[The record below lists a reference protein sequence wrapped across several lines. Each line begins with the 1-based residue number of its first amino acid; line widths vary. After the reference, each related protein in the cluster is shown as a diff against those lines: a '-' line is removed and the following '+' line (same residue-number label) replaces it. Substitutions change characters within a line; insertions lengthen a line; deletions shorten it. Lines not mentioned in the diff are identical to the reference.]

1 MCVNTSY
8 IFLALPASIA
18 YNYNYGTAGRL
29 ETGKRIETGTLTF
42 DTKNI
47 QYEGIRRLNEYKIW
61 GKQRQRVR
69 RKHFIPSDVWT

>member
-1 MCVNTSY
+1 MCENTSY

-29 ETGKRIETGTLTF
+29 ETGKRIETGILTF

-47 QYEGIRRLNEYKIW
+47 QYEGIRRLNEHKIW
-61 GKQRQRVR
+61 GKQRQRVL
-69 RKHFIPSDVWT
+69 